1 MIDLAKEAEK
11 IPSMGGRQ
19 IGQHIREAVFAAP
32 DNTAIVELGTWMG
45 AGTAQAALAV
55 MESGKSMPIYTYDR
69 FIVSGRQPMKA
80 AREGVDLEPG
90 TSNYELVSGMLSV
103 FPVPI
108 TVIRKEIRKAEYH
121 GGPIGLYIDD
131 ACKQESNFLQTQRI
145 FWRHFIP
152 GVTICIFMDFYLWK
166 KTGDEKHKF
175 QYNFITARPEQF
187 KYLKDIEETYG
198 GEEEFGAVFLY
209 LGGKG

>member
-1 MIDLAKEAEK
+1 MIDLAEYAKTF
-11 IPSMGGRQ
+11 PSMGGRQ
-19 IGQHIREAVFAAP
+19 IGEHIRNAVKQIP
-32 DNTAIVELGTWMG
+32 DGVAIVELGTWMG

-55 MESGKSMPIYTYDR
+55 VDYEKDNPIYTYDR

-80 AREGVDLEPG
+80 AREGVNLKPG
-90 TSNYELVSGMLSV
+90 TSNYELVKGMLSV

-108 TVIRKEIRKAEYH
+108 TVIRKEIRKSEYH

-131 ACKQESNFLQTQRI
+131 ACKQESNFLETQRI

-175 QYNFITARPEQF
+175 QYNFITARPDRF

-198 GEEEFGAVFLY
+198 GEEEFGAIFLY
-209 LGGKG
+209 LGE

>member
-1 MIDLAKEAEK
+1 MIDLTEYAQTF
-11 IPSMGGRQ
+11 PSMGGRQ
-19 IGQHIREAVFAAP
+19 IGEHIREAVKRIP
-32 DNTAIVELGTWMG
+32 DGTAIVELGTWMG

-55 MESGKSMPIYTYDR
+55 MDYEKDNPIYTYDR

-80 AREGVDLEPG
+80 AREGVELEPG
-90 TSNYELVSGMLSV
+90 TSNYDLVSGMLNV

-108 TVIRKEIRKAEYH
+108 TVIRKEIKKAEYH
-121 GGPIGLYIDD
+121 GAPIGLYIDD

-175 QYNFITARPEQF
+175 QYNFITERPEQF
-187 KYLKDIEETYG
+187 KHMKDVEETYG

-209 LGGKG
+209 LG